1 MNDDMT
7 INVSNISSPMK
18 KLGQEPLIEMI
29 DSPTPKKTLVMRD
42 KDGNIQT
49 PTYNGLRG
57 GETP

>member
-1 MNDDMT
+1 
-7 INVSNISSPMK
+7 MK